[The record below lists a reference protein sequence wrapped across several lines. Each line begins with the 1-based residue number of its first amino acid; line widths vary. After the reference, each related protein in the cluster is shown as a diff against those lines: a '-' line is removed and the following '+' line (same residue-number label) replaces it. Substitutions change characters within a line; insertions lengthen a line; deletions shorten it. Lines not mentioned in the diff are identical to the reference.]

1 MSRWYAY
8 LVSAIV
14 IVAVAWPVLWKRGRD
29 SFPLSPYP
37 MFSRP
42 LPTAR
47 VTVTYALG
55 IDPDGSRHLIEPS
68 YIANDEV
75 LLAKVVLRRETSTPR
90 RRHKLCRQIAGRIAK
105 VSSGSLGEVSLIRI
119 VRGTHDA
126 VDYLT
131 GRNTVGKERE
141 LVRCPVKR

>member
-8 LVSAIV
+8 VVSAAV
-14 IVAVAWPVLWKRGRD
+14 ILAVAWPVTWAKWRD

-42 LPTAR
+42 LPNAR

-55 IDPDGSRHLIEPS
+55 IDADGSRHLIAPK

-75 LLAKVVLRRETSTPR
+75 LLAKVVLRREMRSPR
-90 RRHKLCRQIAGRIAK
+90 TRRALCRKIAGR
-105 VSSGSLGEVSLIRI
+105 VGQVTSGSLSQVANIRI
-119 VRGTHDA
+119 VTGTHDA
-126 VDYLT
+126 VEYMT
-131 GRNTVGKERE
+131 GRNTVGVERPQ
-141 LVRCPVKR
+141 VTCRVKR